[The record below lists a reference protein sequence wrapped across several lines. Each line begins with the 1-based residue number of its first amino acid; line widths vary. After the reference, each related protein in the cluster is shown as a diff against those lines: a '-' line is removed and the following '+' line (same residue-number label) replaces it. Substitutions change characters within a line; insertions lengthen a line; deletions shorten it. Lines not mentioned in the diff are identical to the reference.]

1 MIFFNNILVFKTLA
15 IADGI
20 GTDDTI
26 NFEKAQNSKA
36 EHEKYYLDFF
46 FLNFSFI
53 VTNHIFFFSLYS
65 TSPAPKKVTMLLQNE
80 QYIILN

>member
-26 NFEKAQNSKA
+26 NFEKA
-36 EHEKYYLDFF
+36 
-46 FLNFSFI
+46 
-53 VTNHIFFFSLYS
+53 
-65 TSPAPKKVTMLLQNE
+65 
-80 QYIILN
+80 